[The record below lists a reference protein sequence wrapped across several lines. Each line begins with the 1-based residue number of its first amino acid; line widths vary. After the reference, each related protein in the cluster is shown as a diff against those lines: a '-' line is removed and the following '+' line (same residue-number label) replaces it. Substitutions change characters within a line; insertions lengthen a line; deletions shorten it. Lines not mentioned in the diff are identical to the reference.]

1 MLAVGNVVHSCI
13 AVDVRQCKHALSV
26 LDNQCSCSK
35 SATATYT
42 KLDLFVVV
50 RDKCYLHTSVS
61 ISSLEDS
68 GEIRDSIAQV
78 LK

>member
-1 MLAVGNVVHSCI
+1 MHSCI
-13 AVDVRQCKHALSV
+13 VVYARQCKHALSV
-26 LDNQCSCSK
+26 LDNQSSCSK

-61 ISSLEDS
+61 ISSLEDKKGDKRLYS
-68 GEIRDSIAQV
+68 TGIEMSSA
-78 LK
+78 K